1 MLHTFLAGEEESESL
16 VACKYACDKYE
27 ECRFISIDEINEIC
41 ILFKRANTV
50 KAKRHTGDQLLQKF
64 GVTTNV
70 ESWQSDAALVKDG
83 ATMDDRTSSDLEAA
97 STCDKAEKDSTPIT
111 YEQFNASKKEFMAK
125 VVEVV
130 EDDDKNAKTEEV
142 SNDPLGGV
150 VLSFLKKAAFTASVQ
165 GKITLAIHLS
175 ASTWGLVD
183 FSLTMTV
190 AAAIRKG
197 DVSHPGLYITVDL
210 SAGSKTQAGKL
221 LTESAEKASKVINGA
236 KASVDKAAKI
246 DGKVGS
252 KIAEEIKLFQLDS
265 SEIEETFKTETKIN
279 ARMQIYVQNI
289 ENFGFKW
296 R

>member
-1 MLHTFLAGEEESESL
+1 MQHSLRTVPLWMIEHHLISKQHRHVTKQKKIPHQSHT
-16 VACKYACDKYE
+16 
-27 ECRFISIDEINEIC
+27 N
-41 ILFKRANTV
+41 N
-50 KAKRHTGDQLLQKF
+50 
-64 GVTTNV
+64 
-70 ESWQSDAALVKDG
+70 
-83 ATMDDRTSSDLEAA
+83 
-97 STCDKAEKDSTPIT
+97 STHP
-111 YEQFNASKKEFMAK
+111 KKNL
-125 VVEVV
+125 V

-246 DGKVGS
+246 DGKVRS
-252 KIAEEIKLFQLDS
+252 KIGEEIKLFQLDPS
-265 SEIEETFKTETKIN
+265 DIKNTFKTEAKIS

>member
-1 MLHTFLAGEEESESL
+1 MKKHT
-16 VACKYACDKYE
+16 K
-27 ECRFISIDEINEIC
+27 DE
-41 ILFKRANTV
+41 
-50 KAKRHTGDQLLQKF
+50 LLQKF

-83 ATMDDRTSSDLEAA
+83 ATMDDRTSPDLEAA
-97 STCDKAEKDSTPIT
+97 STCDKAEKDTTPIT
-111 YEQFNASKKEFMAK
+111 YKQFNASKKEFMAK

>member
-1 MLHTFLAGEEESESL
+1 MKKHT
-16 VACKYACDKYE
+16 K
-27 ECRFISIDEINEIC
+27 DE
-41 ILFKRANTV
+41 
-50 KAKRHTGDQLLQKF
+50 LLQKF

-70 ESWQSDAALVKDG
+70 ESWHG

-246 DGKVGS
+246 DGKVRS
-252 KIAEEIKLFQLDS
+252 KIGEEIKLFQLDP
-265 SEIEETFKTETKIN
+265 SEIKKTLKTETKIN
-279 ARMQIYVQNI
+279 AKMQVYVQNI

>member
-1 MLHTFLAGEEESESL
+1 MLHTFSAGEDESESL
-16 VACKYACDKYE
+16 VECKLACDKYD
-27 ECRFISIDEINEIC
+27 ECRFISADEIKKIC

-50 KAKRHTGDQLLQKF
+50 KAKKHTKDELLQKF

-70 ESWQSDAALVKDG
+70 ESWQSDAARVKDG
-83 ATMDDRTSSDLEAA
+83 ATMDDKTSDLEAA
-97 STCDKAEKDSTPIT
+97 STCDKAEKDTTPIT

-246 DGKVGS
+246 DGKVRS
-252 KIAEEIKLFQLDS
+252 KIGEEIKLFQLDPS
-265 SEIEETFKTETKIN
+265 DIKNTFKTEAKIS